1 MPSLR
6 SLQRRRDGVEL
17 WAIIPQR
24 LDTDRSYVVRS
35 PASVVAEE
43 HFGDL
48 GAAEEAFRRRLKDGS
63 PHRRDS

>member
-17 WAIIPQR
+17 GAIIPQR
-24 LDTDRSYVVRS
+24 LASDRSYVVRS
-35 PASVVAEE
+35 PDPVVADE

-48 GAAEEAFRRRLKDGS
+48 GAAEDAFRKRLKDRAPCQWGG
-63 PHRRDS
+63 